1 MPRDSAGVMS
11 LPPSTW
17 ATSGQT
23 INVNQHNP
31 AMREIEQALTDSLPR
46 NGSAG
51 MTGNLPMAGNR
62 ITGLGAPVQP
72 DDAVSLVFA
81 EGLTPTGMI
90 VDFAGDNAPDGWAM
104 CFGQEFNRT
113 THAALFA
120 VIGTKFGAGN
130 GTTTFNL
137 PDYRGRVGVGK
148 DNMGGTSAGRMSFF
162 GALANTIGAV
172 FGSASHVLTVGQLAK
187 HGHSGSALWGGDHTH
202 TVNGP
207 ASSEGASGVH
217 PVTRYGTAL
226 SGTSTAGGHTHTL
239 SIHDSGNNEAHTNTQ
254 PSIVINKIIRVK

>member
-23 INVNQHNP
+23 IAVNQHNP
-31 AMREIEQALTDSLPR
+31 PMREIEQALTDSLPR
-46 NGSAG
+46 NGAAG

-62 ITGLGAPVQP
+62 ITGLGAPVNP
-72 DDAVSLVFA
+72 DDAVSLSYA
-81 EGLTPTGMI
+81 SGITPIGVI
-90 VDFAGDNAPDGWAM
+90 ADFAGDNAPAGWM
-104 CFGQEFNRT
+104 LCFGQAVNRST
-113 THAALFA
+113 EADLFA

-148 DNMGGTSAGRMSFF
+148 DNMGGTSANRMSFF
-162 GALANTIGAV
+162 GALANTIGAA
-172 FGSASHVLTVGQLAK
+172 FGTDAHVLTEAQMPSHQHAGETND
-187 HGHSGSALWGGDHTH
+187 GGNHYHDYP
-202 TVNGP
+202 GP
-207 ASSEGASGVH
+207 A
-217 PVTRYGTAL
+217 T
-226 SGTSTAGGHTHTL
+226 
-239 SIHDSGNNEAHTNTQ
+239 GNNYGGSRPTGSGGNGFLQTLWAGIHRHIFATDWRGGNQPHTNTQ